1 MDIAV
6 LIGLIAVFFFFYVY
20 VYQRKYAEAFA
31 STSNEPTEAQKE
43 AQKKARDETK
53 KAREA
58 DDAQYMRR
66 YKEIEQESLRQQATG
81 VTPSTAKQF
90 ATSLGE
96 NGLGVVYEESPEG
109 PYAKTP
115 INDIDD
121 YEIPNIYQTTT
132 NREMNTATLNKL
144 TAQYPLD
151 WAGLPPNSDRFQFKR
166 QDFVDGI
173 YNAPVPDDSVFK
185 AMEGGNLQPPDMDR
199 IEAEEKKVLATYA
212 PKQSPDMTT
221 YSLED
226 AHDLIKKIYKKKG
239 LIPEIKEDPNNA
251 NVYQVVG
258 TQEINPKIVWEDQA
272 PATFDA
278 VSQAGENTLR
288 VPAAAVEQGSADP
301 FFNTDRSSTRVGRND
316 YRQWTPGLERAFAPT
331 YAKSSWY

>member
-1 MDIAV
+1 MDLIKILV
-6 LIGLIAVFFFFYVY
+6 LLAVFFFVYVY
-20 VYQRKYAEAFA
+20 LYQRKYAEQFSDAP
-31 STSNEPTEAQKE
+31 SKKLEKEQKE
-43 AQKKARDETK
+43 ANEAAKKAKQSDDKAYIK
-53 KAREA
+53 KYNEVA
-58 DDAQYMRR
+58 
-66 YKEIEQESLRQQATG
+66 QESLRQKAAG
-81 VTPSTAKQF
+81 VSPASAKSF
-90 ATSLGE
+90 TTSLGS

-121 YEIPNIYQTTT
+121 YEIPNVYQTTT
-132 NREMNTATLNKL
+132 NREMNSATINKL

-151 WAGLPPNSDRFQFKR
+151 WAGLPPNSDRFQLKR

-173 YNAPVPDDSVFK
+173 YNAPVPDDSVFR
-185 AMEGGNLQPPDMDR
+185 AMEGGNLQPPDMDK
-199 IEAEEKKVLATYA
+199 IEAEEKKVLATYV
-212 PKQSPDMTT
+212 PKHSPDMTT

-226 AHDLIKKIYKKKG
+226 ANDLIKKIYEKKG
-239 LIPEIKEDPNNA
+239 LIPEIKQDPVNP

-258 TQEINPKIVWEDQA
+258 TQEINPKIVWEDAA

-278 VSQAGENTLR
+278 VAQAGENTLR

-301 FFNTDRSSTRVGRND
+301 FYNTDRSTTRVGRND
-316 YRQWTPGLERAFAPT
+316 YRQWTPGLERTFAPT

>member
-1 MDIAV
+1 MDTVVI
-6 LIGLIAVFFFFYVY
+6 LTLIAVFFYIYVY
-20 VYQRKYAEAFA
+20 LYQRKYAEQFKD
-31 STSNEPTEAQKE
+31 TPTKEQTAAQEK
-43 AQKKARDETK
+43 AQEVAKKAKR
-53 KAREA
+53 A
-58 DDAQYMRR
+58 DDASYMRK
-66 YKEIEQESLRQQATG
+66 YQEISQESLRQQATG
-81 VTPSTAKQF
+81 VTPQSAKRM

-121 YEIPNIYQTTT
+121 YEVPNVYQTTT
-132 NREMNTATLNKL
+132 NREMNTATINKL
-144 TAQYPLD
+144 TAQFPLD
-151 WAGLPPNSDRFQFKR
+151 WAGLPPNSDRFQLKR

-173 YNAPVPDDSVFK
+173 YNAPVPDESVFK
-185 AMEGGNLQPPDMDR
+185 AMEGGNVQPPDMDK
-199 IEAEEKKVLATYA
+199 IEADEQKLLATYA
-212 PKQSPDMTT
+212 PKHSPEMTT

-226 AHDLIKKIYKKKG
+226 AHDLIKKIYEKKG
-239 LIPEIKEDPNNA
+239 LIPEVKQDPANP

-288 VPAAAVEQGSADP
+288 VPAAAIEQGAADP
-301 FFNTDRSSTRVGRND
+301 FFNTDRSTSHVGRND
-316 YRQWTPGLERAFAPT
+316 YRQWTPGLERTFAPT